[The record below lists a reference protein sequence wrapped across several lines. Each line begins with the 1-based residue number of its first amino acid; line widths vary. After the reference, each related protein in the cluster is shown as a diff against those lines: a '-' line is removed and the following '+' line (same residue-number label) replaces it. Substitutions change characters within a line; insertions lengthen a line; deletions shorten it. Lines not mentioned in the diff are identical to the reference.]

1 MPIGRLSKGKNY
13 YHISYIIFQLQHIM
27 TVFLA
32 RGHSQNVVESQTEP
46 FFLHSWQIFKIIY
59 NPSFLQDFC
68 VNSNTVIQC
77 NKPALHTKFFQIFIT
92 VFLNVNTR
100 KEMSSSTSISLPSFS
115 FFFFFIITS
124 ETWPSSWAATST
136 GVNQCSGIEYFLWAT
151 PITTVLTLYP
161 RGYISGNLFK
171 LIDDFFTY
179 TNQFVIVWLF
189 TMLFNQNVFHYHFI
203 FPVWEGSIQ
212 TIFNHSSAILQALKK
227 VKFAISW
234 KDISKETGMTMT
246 VTTKPSFLSHI
257 ILKVSLLLWH

>member
-68 VNSNTVIQC
+68 ANSNTVIQC

-115 FFFFFIITS
+115 FFFFF
-124 ETWPSSWAATST
+124 
-136 GVNQCSGIEYFLWAT
+136 Y
-151 PITTVLTLYP
+151 
-161 RGYISGNLFK
+161 
-171 LIDDFFTY
+171 
-179 TNQFVIVWLF
+179 
-189 TMLFNQNVFHYHFI
+189 YHFWNMAQLLGCNLHWCESVQWDRV
-203 FPVWEGSIQ
+203 FPLSNSNYYCSDV
-212 TIFNHSSAILQALKK
+212 
-227 VKFAISW
+227 ISQRIYQW
-234 KDISKETGMTMT
+234 
-246 VTTKPSFLSHI
+246 
-257 ILKVSLLLWH
+257 